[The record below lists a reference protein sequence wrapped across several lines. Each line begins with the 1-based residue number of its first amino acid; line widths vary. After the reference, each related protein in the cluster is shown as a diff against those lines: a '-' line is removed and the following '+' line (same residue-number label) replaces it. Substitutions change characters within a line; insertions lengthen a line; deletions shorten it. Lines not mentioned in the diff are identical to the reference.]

1 MKGIKKYTV
10 SFLLLFFLTAMSVHK
25 FYVSTYQVNY
35 VSQKKM
41 MQITSR
47 IFIDDL
53 NEALEKKY
61 KKRAYVG
68 TNRQTEADIDLMKKY
83 IAEKCII
90 KINGEQKSFTY
101 LSNELEANVLVCYFS
116 IKNISKLN
124 TLSIENSAL
133 MELNGDQ
140 QNVIQAN
147 IDGDKKSL
155 LLTVD
160 NFKGT
165 LK

>member
-10 SFLLLFFLTAMSVHK
+10 SFLLLFFLTAFTVHK

-41 MQITSR
+41 VQITSR

-90 KINGEQKSFTY
+90 KINGEQKSFNY

-124 TLSIENSAL
+124 NLSIENNAL

>member
-1 MKGIKKYTV
+1 MKNSIRYTIG
-10 SFLLLFFLTAMSVHK
+10 FLLFVVLTSMTSHK
-25 FYVSTYQVNY
+25 FYVSMYQVNY

-41 MQITSR
+41 VQITSR

-61 KKRAYVG
+61 KKKAYVG
-68 TNRQTEADIDLMKKY
+68 TDRQTDSDIELMKKY
-83 IAEKCII
+83 ISEKCIS
-90 KINGEQKSFTY
+90 KINGQQKSFNY
-101 LSNELEANVLVCYFS
+101 LSNELEANVIVCYYS
-116 IKNISKLN
+116 IKEIAKINS
-124 TLSIENSAL
+124 LSIENTAL
-133 MELNGDQ
+133 MEINGDQ

-155 LLTVD
+155 LLTAD
-160 NFKGT
+160 NFKGI

>member
-1 MKGIKKYTV
+1 MKSTARLAIG
-10 SFLLLFFLTAMSVHK
+10 FLLLFVFTSMIAHK

-35 VSQKKM
+35 ISQKKM
-41 MQITSR
+41 VQITSR

-61 KKRAYVG
+61 KKRAFVG
-68 TNRQTEADIDLMKKY
+68 TDRQTDADVDLMKKY
-83 IAEKCII
+83 LSEKFII
-90 KINGEQKSFTY
+90 KINGQQKAFNY
-101 LSNELEANVLVCYFS
+101 LSNELEANVIVCYFS
-116 IKNISKLN
+116 IKDIAKLN
-124 TLSIENSAL
+124 SLSVENSAL

-147 IDGDKKSL
+147 LDGEKKSL

>member
-1 MKGIKKYTV
+1 MKGIQKYTV
-10 SFLLLFFLTAMSVHK
+10 SFLLLFFLTAMTVHK

-41 MQITSR
+41 LQITSR

-61 KKRAYVG
+61 KKKAFVG

-83 IAEKCII
+83 IAEKCLI
-90 KINGEQKSFTY
+90 KVNGEQKSFTY
-101 LSNELEANVLVCYFS
+101 LSNEIEANVLVCYFS
-116 IKNISKLN
+116 IKDISKLN

-133 MELNGDQ
+133 MELYGDQ

-160 NFKGT
+160 NFKGI